1 MLGVLPVVAII
12 DTGIDSAR
20 IDPRRLVPGINL
32 SLDGPDDDP
41 HDPHGHGTAIA
52 TTVLANADAL
62 VLPVKLIG
70 NRGYLRDAG
79 QLEVAF
85 EWLVN
90 HASAIDVVCASF
102 ADAGHA
108 TADAPHR
115 DSELRR
121 HILALREAGI
131 PVVAPAG
138 NGYALNRLSN
148 PQGMA
153 WPAILREVVSV
164 GALGPAAATLSHH
177 TQRVHDSLG
186 TGCRT
191 TLFAAPGAPGGTS
204 GAAAVVAGRLAAL
217 RATHSSAGVTEL
229 VERLLENCRP
239 VRDDNDLLW
248 PALTPSPSK
257 TSP

>member
-1 MLGVLPVVAII
+1 LPVVAII
-12 DTGIDSAR
+12 DTGLDPAR
-20 IDPRRLVPGINL
+20 IDPGRLVPGVNL
-32 SLDGPDDDP
+32 SLDGDDT

-52 TTVLANADAL
+52 ATVLANSNAL

-70 NRGYLRDAG
+70 NRGYLRADS

-85 EWLVN
+85 EWIVDR
-90 HASAIDVVCASF
+90 ASELAVVCASF
-102 ADAGHA
+102 ADASHA
-108 TADAPHR
+108 TDDDLHR
-115 DSELRR
+115 DSVLRR
-121 HILALREAGI
+121 HILALREAGV

-138 NGYALNRLSN
+138 NAYALNRLRN

-164 GALGPAAATLSHH
+164 GALGLDGATLSHH

-204 GAAAVVAGRLAAL
+204 GAAAVVAGRLADL
-217 RATHSSAGVTEL
+217 RAAHPSASVAEL
-229 VERLLENCRP
+229 VGRLLEGTRT
-239 VRDDNDLLW
+239 VRDDNDLDW
-248 PALTPSPSK
+248 PVLAPTPSPPQ